1 MSTTVVRY
9 IPEDPDY
16 VAEPA
21 AIEAARALLQ
31 KALGSPAVATT
42 TEGATFVD
50 PGENL
55 DTIRCPACGDEL
67 DMDWWQGEMARA
79 GKRKFACLDVTVPC
93 CGAETSLHDL
103 DYDMPAGFAHMVL
116 AVQDPKGDPDEVV
129 DLDALERLL
138 GCVVRRIDAR
148 Y

>member
-1 MSTTVVRY
+1 MSSTVVRY
-9 IPEDPDY
+9 IPEDPEY

-21 AIEAARALLQ
+21 AAEAARALLQ
-31 KALGSPAVATT
+31 KALGAPAVASV
-42 TEGATFVD
+42 TEGTIFVD

-55 DTIRCPACGDEL
+55 DTIRCPACSDEL

-79 GKRKFACLDVTVPC
+79 GERKFARLDVTVPC

-103 DYDMPAGFAHMVL
+103 DYEMPAGFARMVL
-116 AVQDPKGDPDEVV
+116 EVQDPHGDPDEAV

-138 GCVVRRIDAR
+138 GCIVRRIDAR
-148 Y
+148 H